1 MTRTAKVIEPPA
13 KPPGGAAKAPAEEFE
28 ACLSPQ
34 LSGLRKRALQLA
46 RNRTDA
52 DDLLQETV
60 LRAWRF
66 WVHFQTGSNLRGWLH
81 RILLNTF
88 RSRYR
93 SARREREV
101 ISLAHAAH
109 DLLAKPT
116 FEPGSLRDALSDEV
130 AHSLSALPDD
140 FRAALWAV
148 AVDGLSYREAA
159 ELLGCPI
166 GTVMSRLHRAR
177 HALQPVLL
185 HYSHA

>member
-1 MTRTAKVIEPPA
+1 MTRIAQVIETDPTPVTTL
-13 KPPGGAAKAPAEEFE
+13 AAAPAAQFE
-28 ACLSPQ
+28 ACVSPQ

-66 WVHFQTGSNLRGWLH
+66 WVHYQAGSNLRGWLH

-101 ISLAHAAH
+101 IAHAH
-109 DLLAKPT
+109 VGRDLLATPT
-116 FEPGSLRDALSDEV
+116 FEPNSLRDALSDDV
-130 AHSLSALPDD
+130 ARSLSALPDD
-140 FRAALWAV
+140 FRAVLWAV

-159 ELLGCPI
+159 QLLGCPI

-177 HALQPVLL
+177 HALQPVLV